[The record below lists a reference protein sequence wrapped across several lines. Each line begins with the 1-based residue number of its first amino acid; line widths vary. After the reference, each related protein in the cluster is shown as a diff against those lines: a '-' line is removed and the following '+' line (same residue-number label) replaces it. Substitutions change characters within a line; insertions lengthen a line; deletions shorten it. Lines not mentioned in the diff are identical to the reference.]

1 MVEYSV
7 NLKMVAW
14 LSIRDNVIENQIR
27 NYLAD
32 VRVKMRARIDALVAA
47 APSAA
52 QASVVGQEF
61 KLKVTSVEAG
71 IWELY
76 PKLVITVSV
85 ADGITRTQVLS
96 FLEDYW
102 DQFKI
107 DMRTMVTNAPPGAN
121 ARITEWHV
129 HRLSGSVDEMEP

>member
-1 MVEYSV
+1 MVQYSL

-27 NYLAD
+27 GYLGD
-32 VRVKMRARIDALVAA
+32 TRVLMRARMDALVAS

-52 QASVVGQEF
+52 QAIIVGEF
-61 KLKVTSVEAG
+61 FRLKVTSAEAG

-76 PKLVITVSV
+76 PKMVITVSV
-85 ADGITRTQVLS
+85 SDNITRAQVRN

-102 DQFKI
+102 DQFKV
-107 DMRTMVTNAPPGAN
+107 DLRTMVANAPGGAN
-121 ARITEWHV
+121 AQITEWHV
-129 HRLSGSVDEMEP
+129 HRLSGSVDEVE